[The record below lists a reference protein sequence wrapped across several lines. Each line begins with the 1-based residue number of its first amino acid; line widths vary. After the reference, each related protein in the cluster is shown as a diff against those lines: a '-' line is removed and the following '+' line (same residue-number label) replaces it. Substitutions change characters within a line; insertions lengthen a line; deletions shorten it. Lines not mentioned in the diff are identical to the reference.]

1 MSFRANLLLP
11 FLRDGKRDLAHGS
24 GAVLLASKVRQVLLT
39 NSAGLGGGGE
49 LAWRTS
55 FGAGLERLRHRP
67 ADETLRELARVAVR
81 DALRRWLPDVELRG
95 VVVEQEGAAV
105 VLRIDVVQ
113 GQERAAVMLSL

>member
-1 MSFRANLLLP
+1 MSLRANLLLP